1 MSTESYDGR
10 QIRILFDGA
19 RCIHSRNCVLSLPQ
33 VFRPNVEGPWIDP
46 DGANVEAIAALAR
59 RCPSGAIRFERL
71 DGGPAEE
78 PSTRPI
84 VQVQENGPYAVR
96 GDFVIAGQRQTRATL
111 CRCGASKN
119 KPFCDNSHRSAGF
132 SATGECAV
140 RPDVAAWPAEAGAA
154 EITPAPDGPLLV
166 NGAVEVIAGS
176 GATIDRG
183 VKFALCRCGGSA
195 NKPFCDGTHRRIGF
209 EAK

>member
-10 QIRILFDGA
+10 QIRILFDGS
-19 RCIHSRNCVLSLPQ
+19 RCIHSRNCVLGLPQ
-33 VFRPNVEGPWIDP
+33 VFRPNVDGPWIDP

-71 DGGPAEE
+71 DGGPVEE
-78 PSTRPI
+78 ASVRPI
-84 VQVQENGPYAVR
+84 VQVQENGPYVVR
-96 GDFVIAGQRQTRATL
+96 GDFVVAGQRQTRATL

-119 KPFCDNSHRSAGF
+119 KPYCDNSHRTAAF
-132 SATGECAV
+132 TATGECASQAE
-140 RPDVAAWPAEAGAA
+140 PAPWPADAGAA

-166 NGAVEVIAGS
+166 AGATEVIAGS
-176 GATIDRG
+176 GRTIDRG